1 MNDNDN
7 KKILLLKDELIK
19 IKNWL
24 MYWQNEYYIKF
35 SNNTDKLPYY
45 FNDSYYNCCL
55 CRKSYKR
62 KNLLIDHINIEH
74 NDFIKFIE
82 LLNILLYHIDSFEK
96 KYIVEFD
103 LVLIKSIID
112 NTNFYKYSH
121 LLQIP
126 YINNFQD

>member
-24 MYWQNEYYIKF
+24 RYWQNEYYFKF
-35 SNNTDKLPYY
+35 DNDNNTDKLPYF
-45 FNDSYYNCCL
+45 FNNGYNYCCL
-55 CRKSYKR
+55 CGKYYKR
-62 KNLLIDHINIEH
+62 KNILIEHINENH

-96 KYIVEFD
+96 RYIVEFD
-103 LVLIKSIID
+103 LVFIKSIID
-112 NTNFYKYSH
+112 NMNFYKYST

-126 YINNFQD
+126 YNN